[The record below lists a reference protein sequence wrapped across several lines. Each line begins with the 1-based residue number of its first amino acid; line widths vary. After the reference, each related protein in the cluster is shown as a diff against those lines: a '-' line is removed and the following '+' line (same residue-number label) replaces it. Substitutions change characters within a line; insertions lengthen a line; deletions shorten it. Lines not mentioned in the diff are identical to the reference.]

1 LCETEVKLGSV
12 ALKHSSK
19 EISGDSLA
27 MTLLANVTW
36 VWTLEDV
43 DWGAAAVASV
53 AEGDM
58 LNNSY
63 SDVYINIKKS

>member
-1 LCETEVKLGSV
+1 
-12 ALKHSSK
+12 
-19 EISGDSLA
+19 

-53 AEGDM
+53 AEEDM

-63 SDVYINIKKS
+63 SDVYQYKKE